1 MVIEKQKPVSKIR
14 KFFSKLGKRNIIIA
28 LAVIAVGVAVCVNWV
43 ILANRNDAGYQ
54 GYKVSSGMSN
64 TYGNVSAGKNESE
77 VYFASTQPSRT
88 RARDEALEVLQ
99 SVVDDKQ
106 ADEASKN
113 AAYNGISRIAKD
125 MENEAN
131 IESLIVAKGFS
142 QCVAVINDDKASV
155 VVKSDTALTR
165 AQLSQ
170 INEIVYTQAGIT
182 PENITIIQK

>member
-1 MVIEKQKPVSKIR
+1 MVIEKKKPFGR
-14 KFFSKLGKRNIIIA
+14 ARNFFSKLGKRNIIIA
-28 LAVIAVGVAVCVNWV
+28 VAVIAVGAAICINWAV
-43 ILANRNDAGYQ
+43 LANDGGSGYD

-64 TYGNVSAGKNESE
+64 TYGNVSAGKDESE
-77 VYFASTQPSRT
+77 VYFSSTQVSRD

-99 SVVDDKQ
+99 SVVDDKS
-106 ADEASKN
+106 ADEASKT
-113 AAYNGISRIAKD
+113 AAYSSISRIAKD

-131 IESLIVAKGFS
+131 IESLVVAKGFA

-155 VVKSDTALTR
+155 VVKSDTSLTR

-170 INEIVYTQAGIT
+170 INEIVYTQAGII

>member
-77 VYFASTQPSRT
+77 VYFASTQTSRT

-142 QCVAVINDDKASV
+142 Q
-155 VVKSDTALTR
+155 
-165 AQLSQ
+165 
-170 INEIVYTQAGIT
+170 
-182 PENITIIQK
+182 